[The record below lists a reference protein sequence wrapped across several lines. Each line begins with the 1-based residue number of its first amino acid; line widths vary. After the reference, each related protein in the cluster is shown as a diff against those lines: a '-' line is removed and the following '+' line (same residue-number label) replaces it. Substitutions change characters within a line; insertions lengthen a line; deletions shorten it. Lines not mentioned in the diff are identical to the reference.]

1 MNSLSSNQ
9 AVDARTPIDETRQIV
24 PQETTV
30 CVVGLGYVGLPLA
43 VRFDE
48 TGYDVVGYDIDA
60 DTVAQLSQGTDTTG
74 DLGDETV
81 KSGDVAFTTDPAT
94 LSNAGYVLLT
104 VPTPLDQ
111 NNRPSVEFVKS
122 AAETV
127 GQHMTPDTTVIL
139 ESTVYPGATQEV
151 LVPALEDASGLECGE
166 EFSVGYSPERAN
178 PGDEEHGL
186 RNVVKIVSGQNS
198 TVRADVAELYEHVI
212 DAGVHRAP
220 TMEAAEAAKVVEN
233 VQRDVNIALVNEL
246 AMVFDDLEI
255 DTQAVLAAAGTK
267 WNFHDYGPGLV
278 SGHCIPV
285 DPHFLLH
292 SAQAEGSVANLIR
305 TSREVNEEMPAHVA
319 DQMVKALSEAGR
331 PLADSC
337 VLVAG
342 LTYKPDVPDIR
353 NSKVAAVLDTLREYG
368 IDLVGY
374 DPQVPNETLTE
385 QFDIPA
391 LDSLSFEEFDGLLLA
406 TPHEEFR
413 GLNPA
418 AVADQLIAPPAIV
431 DVYGTFESSQ
441 LPADAIY
448 RGI

>member
-1 MNSLSSNQ
+1 MINNN
-9 AVDARTPIDETRQIV
+9 AVDARSSINGTRQIV

-60 DTVAQLSQGTDTTG
+60 DTVTQLTQGTDTTG

-81 KSGDVAFTTDPAT
+81 ESGEVTFTTDPTA

-104 VPTPLDQ
+104 VPTPLDE

-122 AAETV
+122 AAKTV
-127 GQHMTPDTTVIL
+127 GHHMTPDTTVIL

-198 TVRADVAELYEHVI
+198 TVREDVAELYEHVI

-220 TMEAAEAAKVVEN
+220 TMKAAEAAKVVEN

-246 AMVFDDLEI
+246 AMVFDDLDI

-278 SGHCIPV
+278 SGHCIPI

-292 SAQAEGSVANLIR
+292 SAQAEGSVASLVR

-319 DQMVKALSEAGR
+319 DLMVKALSEAGR
-331 PLADSC
+331 PLADSR

-353 NSKVAAVLDTLREYG
+353 NSKVAAVLDSLREYG
-368 IDLVGY
+368 INLVGY
-374 DPQVPNETLTE
+374 DPQVPNETLSE
-385 QFDIPA
+385 QFDIPV
-391 LDSLSFEEFDGLLLA
+391 LDSLSLEEFDGLLLA

-413 GLNPA
+413 ELNPA
-418 AVADQLIAPPAIV
+418 AVADQLISPSAIV
-431 DVYGTFESSQ
+431 DVYGTFGSSQ
-441 LPADAIY
+441 LPSDTVY
-448 RGI
+448 RSI